1 MHVFAGRRPS
11 ALWRSAVGWLPRG
24 GALGLDE
31 WQARHRA
38 IYVLLWM
45 HAVALPFIALLRGQ
59 GLTHGL
65 AEAAVVAWF
74 ALGAQFRRLSVA
86 ARSALATLGL
96 LTSSAVVV
104 HFFDG
109 LIEVHFHFFVMVA
122 VVALYQAWM
131 PFLLALVFVVLHHS
145 LTGTFAPD
153 AVYNHPA
160 AVSDPWLWGLVHGGF
175 ILAESVACLVYW
187 RASEQALERERDARV
202 AAQDAHRDLARAQEL
217 SGVGSW
223 DWDVGSDTVTWSD
236 HMFVLAGAD
245 PGRLTP
251 SIPSFLEMVHPEDRD
266 RVGELIQRAYETKA
280 DLDYECRLLRPDGTV
295 RTVHALGETVTDENG
310 EVTQMSGTCH
320 DVTERKLLQDEITH
334 LAFHDPLTG
343 LANRRLFLDRL
354 DHALAQLRRS
364 DATCAILFID
374 LDDFKEINDGYGHT
388 AGDALL
394 QEVAG
399 RLRRALRKVDTIAR
413 FGGDEFAVLCEGADL
428 EAATQAAERIEAEL
442 SEPTMIEGNNVAV
455 AGSIGIA
462 IADRDADAD
471 SLLRQADA
479 AMYAVK
485 ALDKQAHCAFP
496 STQTV
501 TSAPDPRGT

>member
-1 MHVFAGRRPS
+1 M
-11 ALWRSAVGWLPRG
+11 
-24 GALGLDE
+24 GLEE

-38 IYVLLWM
+38 ICVLLWT
-45 HAVALPFIALLRGQ
+45 HALALPFVGLLRGQ
-59 GLTHGL
+59 GLVHVL

-74 ALGAQFRRLSVA
+74 ALGAQLRWLSVP

-131 PFLLALVFVVLHHS
+131 PFLLALIFVVLHHS

-160 AVSDPWLWGLVHGGF
+160 AVSNPWLWGLVHGGF
-175 ILAESVACLVYW
+175 ILAESMACLVYW

-202 AAQDAHRDLARAQEL
+202 AAQDVHRDLARAQEL

-223 DWDVGSDTVTWSD
+223 DWQVASDTVTWSD
-236 HMFVLAGAD
+236 HMYSLAGAD
-245 PGRLTP
+245 PKTFTP
-251 SIPSFLEMVHPEDRD
+251 SIESFLAVVHPEDRD
-266 RVGELIQRAYETKA
+266 RVGGLIQSAYETKTN
-280 DLDYECRLLRPDGTV
+280 LDYECRLVRPDGTV
-295 RTVHALGETVTDENG
+295 RTIHALGETQKDVRG

-320 DVTERKLLQDEITH
+320 DVTERKQLQDEITH
-334 LAFHDPLTG
+334 LAFHDPLTA

-364 DATCAILFID
+364 DGTFAILFID
-374 LDDFKEINDGYGHT
+374 LDDFKEINDSYGHT

-394 QEVAG
+394 KEVAG
-399 RLRRALRKVDTIAR
+399 RLRRAVRETDTIAR
-413 FGGDEFAVLCEGADL
+413 FGGDEFAVLCDQADL
-428 EAATQAAERIEAEL
+428 DIATRAAQRIEDEL
-442 SEPTMIEGNNVAV
+442 RHPTVIEGNNVAV

-471 SLLRQADA
+471 TLLRQADA

-485 ALDKQAHCAFP
+485 ALDKQSHSVFP
-496 STQTV
+496 SAHAVST
-501 TSAPDPRGT
+501 APDPRGT